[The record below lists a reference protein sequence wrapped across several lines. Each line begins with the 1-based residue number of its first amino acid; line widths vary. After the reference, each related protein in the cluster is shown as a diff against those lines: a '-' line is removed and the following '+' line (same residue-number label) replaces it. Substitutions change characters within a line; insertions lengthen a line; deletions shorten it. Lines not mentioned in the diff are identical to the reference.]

1 MVKIDYNVIMGCK
14 NSSIR
19 YRVSDGLNITV
30 RMGVC

>member
-19 YRVSDGLNITV
+19 YNVSNSMDMTV
-30 RMGVC
+30 RAGVC